1 MIPAST
7 CSKLHCGLARTS
19 LVARAGQKARH
30 FAPSAARWGETG
42 CVGGSDVEQAK
53 LTHDWAQPIFGWHH
67 GKKGMR
73 DKSRW
78 QVGERKG
85 ERIGK
90 VRSGAAAQR
99 RSGGGTVRDVSL
111 SRVSW
116 FCSNMYAKRSESS
129 SLKVLQGRLAEWLR
143 HKTALPAHTNSY
155 KAMPGS

>member
-99 RSGGGTVRDVSL
+99 RRDGTR
-111 SRVSW
+111 
-116 FCSNMYAKRSESS
+116 
-129 SLKVLQGRLAEWLR
+129 RLAFSGFLVLLKYVCQTLR
-143 HKTALPAHTNSY
+143 VLLIEGTPRAFGRVA
-155 KAMPGS
+155 KA